1 MKQKLRLG
9 DCYALT
15 KLKLKHF
22 KIKYISQL
30 AILTSMCLY
39 ARAQRSDNSGP
50 VPPGVSTLS
59 FNQKPNQPC
68 F

>member
-15 KLKLKHF
+15 NHKLKLF
-22 KIKYISQL
+22 KIQYISLL
-30 AILTSMCLY
+30 AVLKTMCLY
-39 ARAQRSDNSGP
+39 ARAQRSESSGP

-68 F
+68 I

>member
-1 MKQKLRLG
+1 MKRKLRLG
-9 DCYALT
+9 DYYALT
-15 KLKLKHF
+15 QNKIKQF
-22 KIKYISQL
+22 KIQYISQL
-30 AILTSMCLY
+30 AVLTTMCLY

-68 F
+68 I